1 MILCSSAASREG
13 LLHCEEKP
21 CGCACASTLTLASC
35 VGALTLEVDR
45 YPLVATNCNNKPSGN
60 ITKYHHEHGV
70 NALPSATKHHMMPQ
84 KTAQHKPSNQLK
96 SFLSLKDGQ

>member
-45 YPLVATNCNNKPSGN
+45 YPLVATNCMVAEPLPGRSSG
-60 ITKYHHEHGV
+60 G
-70 NALPSATKHHMMPQ
+70 SAPC
-84 KTAQHKPSNQLK
+84 
-96 SFLSLKDGQ
+96 